1 VLQLAAGDR
10 FEEIRRLLDA
20 TVSEFQSLFQSASG
34 FEETRIGNGWA
45 PEKIEPELYYVN
57 PKPIDEVCRIAE
69 GRKRSLFRGGLFS
82 FIGPRDAEVGLIQSS
97 VLLIPFWRIKGFH
110 ECFYFRGNSY
120 KIPLPEDV
128 IAVEIEGKVRD
139 LLGEGGEL
147 RKLGSLKKKLL
158 GIRDSGKS
166 IRLEATE
173 LAYLYNDGV
182 IFVDANGKEDLET
195 EAFFESNLPMQ
206 NTSNKELKDVFP
218 NATVAKEVVS
228 KENLVRSLHSRIVK
242 PPAAFTRILSN
253 RFQVTEL
260 VKFLMP
266 IYVFEFAWKGQS
278 RQIMIH
284 GFTGAVLS

>member
-1 VLQLAAGDR
+1 VLHLATGDR

-57 PKPIDEVCRIAE
+57 PKPIEEVRRIAE

-82 FIGPRDAEVGLIQSS
+82 FIGPRDAEVGSTQSN

-120 KIPLPEDV
+120 RIPLPEDV
-128 IAVEIEGKVRD
+128 VAVEIEGKVRD
-139 LLGEGGEL
+139 LIGEGGESQ
-147 RKLGSLKKKLL
+147 KLGSLTKKLL
-158 GIRDSGKS
+158 GIRDSRKS

-173 LAYLYNDGV
+173 LAYLYNDQV
-182 IFVDANGKEDLET
+182 IFVDADGKEDLEA
-195 EAFFESNLPMQ
+195 EAFFESNLPMHK
-206 NTSNKELKDVFP
+206 TSNKELSDIFP
-218 NATVAKEVVS
+218 NAEVAKEAVS
-228 KENLVRSLHSRIVK
+228 KESLVRSLHSKIVK

-266 IYVFEFAWKGQS
+266 VYVFEFVWKGQS
-278 RQIMIH
+278 RKIRIH